1 MFAKLLDSR
10 QFQRARERERER
22 ERYIY
27 IYIYFYIYTRV
38 DLSLYRDRVCRNPKV
53 KLQSRTVDRIS
64 KLRHPV
70 GKVSI
75 ADNDSKIR
83 QRQCKPTKAVK
94 VDKGCKSR
102 QRQ

>member
-1 MFAKLLDSR
+1 MALYIASSSR
-10 QFQRARERERER
+10 MYRLEL
-22 ERYIY
+22 
-27 IYIYFYIYTRV
+27 
-38 DLSLYRDRVCRNPKV
+38 DLSLYRDRVCWNPQV
-53 KLQSRTVDRIS
+53 KFESRIVDMIS

-70 GKVSI
+70 VKVSI

-94 VDKGCKSR
+94 VDKGSKSR

>member
-1 MFAKLLDSR
+1 M
-10 QFQRARERERER
+10 
-22 ERYIY
+22 
-27 IYIYFYIYTRV
+27 
-38 DLSLYRDRVCRNPKV
+38 DLSLYSDRVCWNPQV
-53 KLQSRTVDRIS
+53 KFQSNIVDKIS

-94 VDKGCKSR
+94 VDKGSNSG
-102 QRQ
+102 QRQKNQTKAVQADKGSKS